1 MLHRTCAR
9 IPAWRLLTPLVLQVS
24 QHSSSQQPASH
35 VKFQRITSSTRAA
48 LHAAPRLTATV
59 TLSLPLTAILLKF
72 NYRSELI
79 SPAVTVH
86 WSALPSIDSV
96 QALSRSHQVCCS
108 HASHH
113 LFAAVRSSPQP
124 ASSALQRLRLQL
136 SCSTGAHSRDKPH
149 RQSLS
154 TSARSA
160 RVRSLR
166 ASAGWRDQRHFGR
179 SNFSL
184 ASPGKSR
191 RATRL
196 FTAFRARRPQQWFGR
211 SQQRSRRR

>member
-1 MLHRTCAR
+1 MSHRTFAR
-9 IPAWRLLTPLVLQVS
+9 IPAWRLLTLLVLQVS
-24 QHSSSQQPASH
+24 QHSSSSNRRH
-35 VKFQRITSSTRAA
+35 VKLQRLPSSTRAA

-79 SPAVTVH
+79 SPAVTLN

-96 QALSRSHQVCCS
+96 QALSRPHQVCCS

-113 LFAAVRSSPQP
+113 LFAAARSSPQP

-166 ASAGWRDQRHFGR
+166 ASAGWRNQRHFGG
-179 SNFSL
+179 SDFPL